1 MTTLLDGKDI
11 ASRIMEK
18 LRENFSSIEEEYGVR
33 ASLRLILVGG
43 DDAAAIYAKAK
54 LKRAKRLNVDA
65 KLLKFPEETSM
76 KELIS
81 EITSLSSDR
90 DVNGIM
96 IENPL
101 PKGLDFYS
109 LADTIPY
116 YKDVDGT
123 SSRNQGLIVNRR
135 EFMTPATAAAVVAI
149 MEHYNLSGKVTII
162 NRSPVVGRPLINMLL
177 NRNNTVSVCHSK
189 TPDLL
194 EYTRIADVVV
204 VAIGKPLFFGKSYFT
219 ERSSVIDVGINYVE
233 DSIKGDADF
242 TELNGYVEAITPVPG
257 GVGPVTASLIF
268 ENLYKGTLFQL
279 KGNSKKL

>member
-189 TPDLL
+189 TPDLS